1 MNFCGTLRKMKN
13 NYCQDTGN
21 VSYQL
26 NLDNEAVC
34 DLNNYIGKEVSISF
48 EGKIFCTNCNK
59 KIRKAY
65 SDGLCYPCMTKLPQA
80 DMCILKPEK
89 CHHHLGTCRDPQWG
103 LDNCFQPH
111 TLYLARSSSIK
122 VGITRGEVPFG
133 RWMDQ
138 GAIEG
143 MAIGIFP
150 SRIEVGKAE
159 YTISEQVS
167 DRTNWRKM
175 LTNDVTDVP
184 FDEYIDMAK
193 GLLDENQRQHL
204 IENPKSYKLTYPVQE
219 FPTKVKSC
227 NLTKMPYISKT
238 LTGIKGQYLI
248 FDNEVL
254 NLRSHAG
261 FEINFSTDNA

>member
-1 MNFCGTLRKMKN
+1 MKTEYN
-13 NYCQDTGN
+13 QDSGDVT
-21 VSYQL
+21 YFL

-34 DLNNYIGKEVSISF
+34 NMNDLLGHEISLSF
-48 EGKIFCTNCNK
+48 EGRIFCTSCGK

-65 SDGLCYPCMTKLPQA
+65 SSGLCYPCMTTLPEA
-80 DMCILKPEK
+80 DMCILKPQQ

-122 VGITRGEVPFG
+122 IGITRGEVPFF
-133 RWMDQ
+133 RWVDQ
-138 GAIEG
+138 GATEG
-143 MAIGIFP
+143 MAIGTFP

-159 YTISEQVS
+159 FAISDKMS

-184 FDEYIDMAK
+184 FDDFIDMAK
-193 GLLDENQRQHL
+193 DLLSDDQRQHL
-204 IENPKSYKLTYPVQE
+204 IEAPQTHKINYPIDKY
-219 FPTKVKSC
+219 PTKVKSC
-227 NLTKMPYISKT
+227 NLNKVPEITKT

-248 FDNEVL
+248 FGDEVI

-261 FEINFSTDNA
+261 YEIDFSVNGRA

>member
-1 MNFCGTLRKMKN
+1 MDYNGTLRKMKN
-13 NYCQDTGN
+13 EYDEASGDVT
-21 VSYQL
+21 YYL

-34 DLNNYIGKEVSISF
+34 KLNDAIGKEVTLSF
-48 EGKIFCTNCNK
+48 GGKIFCTSCGK
-59 KIRKAY
+59 KIRKTY
-65 SDGLCYPCMTKLPQA
+65 SDGLCYPCMQSLPSA
-80 DMCILKPEK
+80 DMCILKPHT

-122 VGITRGEVPFG
+122 IGITRGTVPFG

-143 MAIGIFP
+143 MAIGSFP
-150 SRIEVGKAE
+150 NRREVGLAE
-159 YTISEQVS
+159 YSVSEKMS
-167 DRTNWRKM
+167 DKTNWRKM

-184 FDEYIDMAK
+184 FEEYVGMAK
-193 GLLDENQRQHL
+193 ATLNDEQRSHL
-204 IENPKSYKLTYPVQE
+204 IEDPKSYKINYPVTE
-219 FPTKVKSC
+219 YPAKVKSC
-227 NLTKMPYISKT
+227 NLTKMPFISKT
-238 LTGIKGQYLI
+238 LTGIKGQYLL

-261 FEINFSTDNA
+261 FEIGLTVEG